1 MRKMLSIFIGVRF
14 SRARKRSGLLSFVS
28 TISMLGVLLGV
39 MILIV
44 ALSVMNGSISF
55 LRNEALKSVPHL
67 TVTNK
72 TMATQWQR
80 LATSFAENPSVSAVA
95 PYAEIEGVLTINGL
109 TEFIQVRGIEPAL
122 EQAIAGQASERAAE
136 ALQALEESRN
146 GVLLDTRLA
155 SRLGIRP
162 GDELSIAALD
172 RLLRRSQSAP
182 QGFSVLGYADFGA
195 YGDGNIVLIKR
206 EEALALDVNA
216 KTLLRLS
223 LDDAF
228 SADNVKQELLASS
241 MMLELPSTKIKTWRE
256 AQSSLFGALAME
268 KFLTGLMLLTI
279 VAVGAVNIV
288 STLVMAVAE
297 KGPDIAI
304 LRTMG
309 ASRGVIMRLFIV
321 QGGVSGL
328 IGTGLGAVLGVFIA
342 INLADISLT
351 LERAVGWATG
361 NSNIVFVSH
370 LQTQVIW
377 SEVALVCSAGLV
389 ISLIA
394 TLYPA
399 YRASKIEPAEVL
411 RYE

>member
-1 MRKMLSIFIGVRF
+1 MVKMLSVFIGVRF
-14 SRARKRSGLLSFVS
+14 SRARKRTGLLSFVS

-39 MILIV
+39 MILII

-67 TVTNK
+67 T
-72 TMATQWQR
+72 
-80 LATSFAENPSVSAVA
+80 ATSPTMSAEWARYAEALVGNASVLAIA
-95 PYAEIEGVLTINGL
+95 PYVQFEALLSIEGS

-122 EQAIAGQASERAAE
+122 EQGVAGDRACE
-136 ALQALEESRN
+136 ALDALEENPN
-146 GVLLDTRLA
+146 GVLLDSRLA
-155 SRLGIRP
+155 SRMGIRP
-162 GDELSIAALD
+162 GDELTVAALD
-172 RLLRRSQSAP
+172 RLLRRSKSAP
-182 QGFSVLGYADFGA
+182 QAFKVLGYADFGA
-195 YGDGNIVLIKR
+195 YGGGNIVLLNRAK
-206 EEALALDVNA
+206 ALMLDGNA
-216 KTLLRLS
+216 QTLLRAN
-223 LDDAF
+223 LDDVF
-228 SADNVKQELLASS
+228 SAERVKRELEASNQ
-241 MMLELPSTKIKTWRE
+241 MLGIAGIEFETWRE
-256 AQSSLFGALAME
+256 AQASLFGALAME

-309 ASRGVIMRLFIV
+309 ASRGTIMRLFIV

-328 IGTGLGAVLGVFIA
+328 IGTALGALLGVLLSF
-342 INLADISLT
+342 NLAELSLL
-351 LERAVGWATG
+351 LERAFGWLTG
-361 NSNIVFVSH
+361 NSNVVFVSH
-370 LQTQVIW
+370 LQTQVVW
-377 SEVALVCSAGLV
+377 GEVALVCFAGLL
-389 ISLIA
+389 ISLLA

>member
-1 MRKMLSIFIGVRF
+1 
-14 SRARKRSGLLSFVS
+14 LLSFVS

-39 MILIV
+39 MILII

-67 TVTNK
+67 T
-72 TMATQWQR
+72 
-80 LATSFAENPSVSAVA
+80 ATSPTMSAEWPRYAKAFLGNASVLAIA
-95 PYAEIEGVLTINGL
+95 PYVQFEALLSIEGS

-122 EQAIAGQASERAAE
+122 EQGVAGHTGDRARE
-136 ALQALEESRN
+136 ALSALDETPN
-146 GVLLDTRLA
+146 GVLLDSRLA
-155 SRLGIRP
+155 SRMGIRP
-162 GDELSIAALD
+162 GDELTIAALD
-172 RLLRRSQSAP
+172 RLLRRSKSAP
-182 QGFSVLGYADFGA
+182 QAFKVLGYADFGA
-195 YGDGNIVLIKR
+195 YGGGNIVLLNR
-206 EEALALDVNA
+206 GEALMLDGNA
-216 KTLLRLS
+216 QTLLRAS
-223 LDDAF
+223 LDDVF
-228 SADNVKQELLASS
+228 SAERVKRELDASNQV
-241 MMLELPSTKIKTWRE
+241 LGIAGIEFETWRE
-256 AQSSLFGALAME
+256 AQASLFGALAME

-309 ASRGVIMRLFIV
+309 ASRGTVMRLFIV

-328 IGTGLGAVLGVFIA
+328 IGTTLGALLGVLLAF
-342 INLADISLT
+342 NLAKLSLL
-351 LERAVGWATG
+351 LEQAFGSLTG
-361 NSNIVFVSH
+361 NSNVVFVSH
-370 LQTQVIW
+370 LQTQVVW
-377 SEVALVCSAGLV
+377 SEVALVCFAGLL
-389 ISLIA
+389 ISLLA

>member
-67 TVTNK
+67 TVTNE
-72 TMATQWQR
+72 TMATEWQR

-122 EQAIAGQASERAAE
+122 EQAIAGQAGKRAAE

-172 RLLRRSQSAP
+172 RLLRRSKSAP

-195 YGDGNIVLIKR
+195 YGGGNIVLMKR

-216 KTLLRLS
+216 RTLLRLS

-241 MMLELPSTKIKTWRE
+241 MMLELPSTEIETWRE

-377 SEVALVCSAGLV
+377 SEVALVCSAGLL

>member
-1 MRKMLSIFIGVRF
+1 MHKMLSIFIGVRF
-14 SRARKRSGLLSFVS
+14 SRARKRTGLLSFVS

-39 MILIV
+39 MILII

-67 TVTNK
+67 T
-72 TMATQWQR
+72 
-80 LATSFAENPSVSAVA
+80 ATSPTMSAEWPRYAEAFLGNASVLAIA
-95 PYAEIEGVLTINGL
+95 PYVQFEALLSIEGS

-122 EQAIAGQASERAAE
+122 EQGVAGHTGDRARE
-136 ALQALEESRN
+136 ALSALDETPN
-146 GVLLDTRLA
+146 GVVLDSRLA
-155 SRLGIRP
+155 SRMGIRP
-162 GDELSIAALD
+162 GDELTIAALD
-172 RLLRRSQSAP
+172 RLLRRSKSAP
-182 QGFSVLGYADFGA
+182 QAFKVLGYADFGA
-195 YGDGNIVLIKR
+195 YSGGNIVLLNR
-206 EEALALDVNA
+206 GEALMLDGNA
-216 KTLLRLS
+216 QTLLRAS
-223 LDDAF
+223 LDDVF
-228 SADNVKQELLASS
+228 SAERVKRELDASNQV
-241 MMLELPSTKIKTWRE
+241 LGIAGIEFETWRE
-256 AQSSLFGALAME
+256 AQASLFGALAME

-309 ASRGVIMRLFIV
+309 ASRGTVMRLFIV

-328 IGTGLGAVLGVFIA
+328 IGTTLGALLGVLLVF
-342 INLADISLT
+342 NLAKLSLL
-351 LERAVGWATG
+351 LEQAFGWLTG
-361 NSNIVFVSH
+361 NSNVVFVSH
-370 LQTQVIW
+370 LQTQVVW
-377 SEVALVCSAGLV
+377 SEVALVCFAGLL
-389 ISLIA
+389 ISLLA